1 MRMKKQVKKAKAPT
15 FDAYDAVMIHHYRD
29 PQVFIGNFHLA
40 GIDPSGFT
48 LQQFCELHTRLWSDP
63 TIQARMRSKI
73 DARPKP
79 VFSAVKFLELPF
91 ESKYWQNACPDFCA
105 YEVFV
110 EIVNEMTE
118 PEKFQLRARIKKGA
132 V

>member
-79 VFSAVKFLELPF
+79 VFSAEKFMSEPF
-91 ESKYWQNACPDFCA
+91 ESGYWRNAFPDLCA
-105 YEVFV
+105 DEVFDQV
-110 EIVNEMTE
+110 LAEMSE
-118 PEKFQLRARIKKGA
+118 ADKSQLRVRIKNGD